1 MDKMSALKVKI
12 NVFKELIK
20 TEKSASKMW
29 KDNISLPR
37 KQALAITSTKVS
49 KKHLAMDIS
58 HQDIK
63 YTIFTTI
70 QTYKARCFKYTA
82 LYNEYL
88 LMGMEYISLQDEYL
102 ALADC
107 TTGE

>member
-1 MDKMSALKVKI
+1 MDVL
-12 NVFKELIK
+12 NELIK

-63 YTIFTTI
+63 KIISTTI
-70 QTYKARCFKYTA
+70 QTYKARCIKYTV
-82 LYNEYL
+82 LSDESL
-88 LMGMEYISLQDEYL
+88 SMGIE
-102 ALADC
+102 
-107 TTGE
+107 